1 MPATSVLPD
10 RLTDPGTACRCAAK
24 VEPVLQGSS
33 EVIERVAAHGSKIPV
48 VLDKFQDR
56 SLVGQTAIYV
66 VFPGA
71 RYWAGECNL
80 KTVSLVE
87 TEQKILFALHRF
99 VDHNLTA
106 FFHIHHPMDGFVS
119 GESNVNDV
127 VALIEHEFHGR
138 GLIQH
143 APVDA
148 YLGSFWLGLD
158 VDRAHVSRAVS
169 TALEKLLEFANR
181 FDVVYV
187 AKHPECG
194 SEMECL
200 TGLKICGCGFV
211 QVTLLPDKEGMRPL
225 VHGDLGGSGSSAILA
240 VNEN

>member
-1 MPATSVLPD
+1 
-10 RLTDPGTACRCAAK
+10 
-24 VEPVLQGSS
+24 
-33 EVIERVAAHGSKIPV
+33 
-48 VLDKFQDR
+48 
-56 SLVGQTAIYV
+56 
-66 VFPGA
+66 
-71 RYWAGECNL
+71 
-80 KTVSLVE
+80 
-87 TEQKILFALHRF
+87 
-99 VDHNLTA
+99 
-106 FFHIHHPMDGFVS
+106 MDGFVS

-127 VALIEHEFHGR
+127 VALIEHEVHGR

-200 TGLKICGCGFV
+200 TAFRSGIYGQLSGNQGHFGRHWGWGLASFIARSHHRLRLWDGWFSLHLGDDSRRGNGMSRYRTGLRLSCRRRRSRTDGCRGAFIIRV
-211 QVTLLPDKEGMRPL
+211 LRMQVVSD
-225 VHGDLGGSGSSAILA
+225 S
-240 VNEN
+240 